1 MYLRVPCDVFKYAF
15 MCTGTPA
22 SYAVCQ
28 ASSSLILSILA
39 SYAVCQIA
47 LTAAIATV
55 LLLNLSDRNRLTCQL
70 GKFQESGNPSS
81 AASAENTNDM
91 CPL

>member
-55 LLLNLSDRNRLTCQL
+55 DGSPEIVISAYTSRGL
-70 GKFQESGNPSS
+70 GL
-81 AASAENTNDM
+81 AAWV
-91 CPL
+91 